1 MQRRAQILMA
11 GCGAAFALAVGF
23 FVLGVDVPT
32 TTAAISPEVTQTV
45 NRAAKADRLPMKPAF
60 RLPAIP
66 ASKSR
71 RNAGNEETETTTP
84 FPKPELLDGC
94 EPIVSPIGQ
103 SPLAQVAGR
112 CVS

>member
-1 MQRRAQILMA
+1 MQRRAKILVG
-11 GCGAAFALAVGF
+11 GCGAIFALAVGY

-32 TTAAISPEVTQTV
+32 TTAAIGPDPQTV

-71 RNAGNEETETTTP
+71 RNAGNEEIEPNTQ

-103 SPLAQVAGR
+103 SPLSQVAGR
-112 CVS
+112 CLS